1 MDLRLLESFSAV
13 VDAQSVTRAA
23 EVLGVTQPAVSAQ
36 IARLESEVGFA
47 LFERVGGRL
56 RFSADGRRFYAEV
69 RNVLG
74 MIARLE
80 QVAGSIR
87 EGKPET
93 LTIASHPSASISVLP
108 AIVSELYMNGSD
120 ARINMVNRTS
130 EEVRGLFETG
140 GVDIGIAEW
149 PIHIPAIELRR
160 YSTDCVAIVPAG
172 HALARELVVTPKM
185 LAQERLIAMPATR
198 LIGHKIKCAFGDG
211 GAEFAPAVESEYFS
225 AICAMVASG
234 CGVAV
239 VDGWSAETF
248 RASGLEVR
256 SFAPAV
262 SYEIGVFFRT
272 RPEPTP
278 LATELLQMIDQR
290 LRDNRRPSAARA
302 DAQTTGL
309 AVS

>member
-36 IARLESEVGFA
+36 IARLETEVGFA

-74 MIARLE
+74 LIARLE

-108 AIVSELYMNGSD
+108 AVVSEVYSNRSD

-130 EEVRGLFETG
+130 EEVRGLFEAG

-149 PIHIPAIELRR
+149 PIHIPAVELRR
-160 YSTDCVAIVPAG
+160 YDIDCVAVVPAG
-172 HALARELVVTPKM
+172 HALTRELVITPRM
-185 LAQERLIAMPATR
+185 LVQERLIAMPATR

-211 GAEFAPAVESEYFS
+211 GAEFAPAIESEYFS

-248 RASGLEVR
+248 RSSGVEVR
-256 SFAPAV
+256 PFAPAV
-262 SYEIGVFFRT
+262 GYEIGVFFRT
-272 RPEPTP
+272 TPGPTS
-278 LATELLQMIDQR
+278 LAAELLLILDQR
-290 LRDNRRPSAARA
+290 LRDKMRPSGAVVA
-302 DAQTTGL
+302 AQTRGL
-309 AVS
+309 AVP

>member
-13 VDAQSVTRAA
+13 MDAQSVTRAA
-23 EVLGVTQPAVSAQ
+23 ELLGVTQPAVSAH

-56 RFSADGRRFYAEV
+56 KSSADGKRFYSEV
-69 RNVLG
+69 RNALG
-74 MIARLE
+74 TIARLE

-93 LTIASHPSASISVLP
+93 LTLASHPSASISVLP
-108 AIVSELYMNGSD
+108 AVISELYARRSD

-149 PIHIPAIELRR
+149 PIHIPAVELRR
-160 YSTDCVAIVPAG
+160 YGVDCVAIVPAG
-172 HALARELVVTPKM
+172 HALGRELVITPKM
-185 LAQERLIAMPATR
+185 LAEERLIAMPATR
-198 LIGHKIKCAFGDG
+198 LIGHSIKCAFGDG
-211 GAEFAPAVESEYFS
+211 GAEFAPAVQSEYFS
-225 AICAMVASG
+225 AICALVASG

-239 VDGWSAETF
+239 VDRWSAETF
-248 RASGLEVR
+248 RAGLQIR

-262 SYEIGVFFRT
+262 RYEVGVFFRAASGS
-272 RPEPTP
+272 TP
-278 LATELLQMIDQR
+278 LAAELLHILDQR
-290 LRDNRRPSAARA
+290 LRKPRRPEVGDAAPARDLGA
-302 DAQTTGL
+302 
-309 AVS
+309 S